1 MLDFSQL
8 LTFTIASAIIILS
21 PGADSFVLLRISH
34 SQGIK
39 AGMRALWGINLGNT
53 SQALLMISGVG
64 LVVSRF
70 EPAILTLKILGG
82 LYMTYLA
89 VMAARAAWRARG
101 QAGADSAA
109 ATNSTAATNS
119 AEAANSSTSLS
130 GEAARVKK
138 SSPFLQ
144 GLVSNI
150 TNPKPLLFY
159 LAFFPLF
166 IGSAT
171 NVPLQLS
178 MLSGIFIGFALVW
191 QTVIVYGAVKLS
203 ETIKSPKF
211 NLVMDVICAIAFAAI
226 AAFIFAEI

>member
-8 LTFTIASAIIILS
+8 LTFAIASAIIILS

-89 VMAARAAWRARG
+89 VMAARAAWRARV
-101 QAGADSAA
+101 QAGADSAGV
-109 ATNSTAATNS
+109 TDS
-119 AEAANSSTSLS
+119 AGASDSSTPLS

-144 GLVSNI
+144 GLISNI

-178 MLSGIFIGFALVW
+178 MLSGIFIGFALIW

>member
-1 MLDFSQL
+1 M
-8 LTFTIASAIIILS
+8 A
-21 PGADSFVLLRISH
+21 
-34 SQGIK
+34 
-39 AGMRALWGINLGNT
+39 
-53 SQALLMISGVG
+53 
-64 LVVSRF
+64 
-70 EPAILTLKILGG
+70 
-82 LYMTYLA
+82 YLA
-89 VMAARAAWRARG
+89 FMAARAAWQSRAG
-101 QAGADSAA
+101 VDPAGSP
-109 ATNSTAATNS
+109 NP
-119 AEAANSSTSLS
+119 STSFS

-144 GLVSNI
+144 GLISNV

-178 MLSGIFIGFALVW
+178 MLSSIFIGFALIW
-191 QTVIVYGAVKLS
+191 QTIIVYGAVKLS
-203 ETIKSPKF
+203 ETIKSAKF

>member
-8 LTFTIASAIIILS
+8 LTFAIASAIIILS

-89 VMAARAAWRARG
+89 VMAARAAWRARR

-109 ATNSTAATNS
+109 ATNSAGAAD
-119 AEAANSSTSLS
+119 SSTPLS

-144 GLVSNI
+144 GLISNI

-178 MLSGIFIGFALVW
+178 MLSGIFIGFALIW

>member
-1 MLDFSQL
+1 VLDFSQL

-64 LVVSRF
+64 LVVSKF
-70 EPAILTLKILGG
+70 EPAILALKVLGG
-82 LYMTYLA
+82 LYMSYLA
-89 VMAARAAWRARG
+89 VMAARAAWRASSRFG
-101 QAGADSAA
+101 RDSALA
-109 ATNSTAATNS
+109 ADFSTAQ
-119 AEAANSSTSLS
+119 S

-144 GLVSNI
+144 GLISNV

-166 IGSAT
+166 IGTAT

-178 MLSGIFIGFALVW
+178 MLSGIFIGFALIW

-203 ETIKSPKF
+203 ETIKSAKF

>member
-8 LTFTIASAIIILS
+8 LTFSIASAIIILS

-39 AGMRALWGINLGNT
+39 AGMLALWGINLGNT

-64 LVVSRF
+64 LVISKF

-82 LYMTYLA
+82 LYMAYLA
-89 VMAARAAWRARG
+89 AMAARAAWRSRG
-101 QAGADSAA
+101 VPDLEQTPA
-109 ATNSTAATNS
+109 AT
-119 AEAANSSTSLS
+119 STSSS

-144 GLVSNI
+144 GLISNV

-171 NVPLQLS
+171 NVPLQLT
-178 MLSGIFIGFALVW
+178 MLSGIFIGFALIW

-203 ETIKSPKF
+203 ETIKSAKF
-211 NLVMDVICAIAFAAI
+211 NLIMDVICAVAFAAI
-226 AAFIFAEI
+226 AVFIFAEI